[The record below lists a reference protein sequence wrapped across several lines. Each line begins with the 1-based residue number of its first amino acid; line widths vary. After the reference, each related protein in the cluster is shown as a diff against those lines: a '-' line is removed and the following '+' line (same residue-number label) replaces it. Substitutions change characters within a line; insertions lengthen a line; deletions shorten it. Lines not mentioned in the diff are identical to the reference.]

1 VAFEVNEVAIC
12 WKGVRKDY
20 EEKGE
25 SPREL
30 ADKYNCHPSSIRRRA
45 KKEGWTMKGKG
56 SGKGG
61 RKGCEARCPE
71 RLSADVWRG
80 VKERLIK
87 GLEESDAKKGLEEL
101 KVAKMAREVITSM
114 LRETDDLADDGFA
127 EDALKVAEQ
136 MARLTV
142 PPGTGKAMEGE

>member
-1 VAFEVNEVAIC
+1 MAFEDNEVAIC
-12 WKGVRKDY
+12 WKGVKKDY

-25 SPREL
+25 SPKEL
-30 ADKYNCHPSSIRRRA
+30 AGKYNCDVSSIKRRA
-45 KKEGWTMKGKG
+45 RKEGWTLKGKG

-61 RKGCEARCPE
+61 PEGCDRRCPE

-114 LRETDDLADDGFA
+114 QRETDDLAEDGFA
-127 EDALKVAEQ
+127 EDARKVAEQ
-136 MARLTV
+136 MARVTV